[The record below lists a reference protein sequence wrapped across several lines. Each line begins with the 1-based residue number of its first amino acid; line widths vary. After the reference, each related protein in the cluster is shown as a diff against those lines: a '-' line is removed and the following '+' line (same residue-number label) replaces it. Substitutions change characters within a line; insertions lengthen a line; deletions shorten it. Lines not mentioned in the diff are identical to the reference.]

1 MLIFS
6 LLQIVDLQKLE
17 ERSKC
22 SSHRHPANKPNT
34 DEARQ
39 RLLKVWRQ
47 RLAGC
52 RADAE
57 VHASILAVRSLVLGP
72 SDNYEATLTL
82 SDLSRQAERFKLA
95 ERVLLDPLQEINAD
109 LNGPIF
115 GLTLDEH
122 LCLGDS
128 IGGDQPNP
136 MGDPLVMEGQGV
148 LQPSFGP
155 IQQQLSNELVSIAG
169 GLER

>member
-1 MLIFS
+1 M
-6 LLQIVDLQKLE
+6 
-17 ERSKC
+17 
-22 SSHRHPANKPNT
+22 
-34 DEARQ
+34 
-39 RLLKVWRQ
+39 KVWRE

-95 ERVLLDPLQEINAD
+95 ERVLLDPLQELHAD
-109 LNGPIF
+109 LDGPIF
-115 GLTLDEH
+115 GFTLDEH
-122 LCLGDS
+122 LDLGLASGVDDKSDS
-128 IGGDQPNP
+128 MSYPVPDRLTTEEQGD
-136 MGDPLVMEGQGV
+136 LA
-148 LQPSFGP
+148 PSFGP
-155 IQQQLSNELVSIAG
+155 SQQQLSNELVSLAG

>member
-1 MLIFS
+1 
-6 LLQIVDLQKLE
+6 LQKIY

-22 SSHRHPANKPNT
+22 STHRHPANKPNT

-39 RLLKVWRQ
+39 RLLKVWRE

-72 SDNYEATLTL
+72 RDDYEAILTL

-95 ERVLLDPLQEINAD
+95 ERVLLDPLEELGAD

-115 GLTLDEH
+115 GFGLDQSMFDGLMVDHYGMDE
-122 LCLGDS
+122 
-128 IGGDQPNP
+128 Q
-136 MGDPLVMEGQGV
+136 GQM
-148 LQPSFGP
+148 SSGP
-155 IQQQLSNELVSIAG
+155 IQQQLSNHLVAMAG
-169 GLER
+169 GHERYVISIYY

>member
-1 MLIFS
+1 M
-6 LLQIVDLQKLE
+6 QKLE

-39 RLLKVWRQ
+39 RLLRVWRE

-95 ERVLLDPLQEINAD
+95 ERVLLDPLQELNAD

-115 GLTLDEH
+115 GFTLDEH
-122 LCLGDS
+122 LGLASGVDNS
-128 IGGDQPNP
+128 GSMSYTVLDR
-136 MGDPLVMEGQGV
+136 LVMEEQGE
-148 LQPSFGP
+148 LTPSVGP
-155 IQQQLSNELVSIAG
+155 IQQQLSNELVSLAG